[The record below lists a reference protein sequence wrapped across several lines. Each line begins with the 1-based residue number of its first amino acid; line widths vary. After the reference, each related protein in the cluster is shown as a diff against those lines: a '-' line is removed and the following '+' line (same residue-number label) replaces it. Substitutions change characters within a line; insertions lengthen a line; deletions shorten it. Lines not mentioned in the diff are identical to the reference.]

1 MENTAKKITIK
12 DIERVSFDEKESQD
26 ITRRSLTY
34 WQDVR
39 RRFLKNKLA
48 IVGAVII
55 ICMVFFAIC
64 GNMFTT
70 QNYFSQDLTMT
81 NLPPRLESY
90 RLDDETLLY
99 VNSEYSLYTLNNE
112 GSVLERLEPSNEN
125 QMMRVKEFEVN
136 GKKVV
141 VNYSGAAKVA
151 KARKEGNM
159 KLANS
164 IASYSIE
171 IDGKTP
177 PMEKMWNR
185 TYHLGTDY
193 LGRDMLARL
202 VYGAR
207 ISLLVALIATLAQ
220 FCIGVIYGGTAGY
233 FGGRVDNIMMRIVD
247 IISTV
252 PLTLYVVLLMV
263 VLGPGIKTIIIALA
277 SVYWV
282 DMARQVR
289 GQVLNIKQQEFVLAA
304 RTLGASAKRIM
315 TRHLIP
321 NAMSTIIVTLTMN
334 IPSAIFT
341 ESFLSFIGLG
351 ISAPAASWGTL
362 ASDALGG
369 LRSYPYQLLL
379 PSLCICLTVLGF
391 NFLGDGLREALDPK
405 LRK

>member
-164 IASYSIE
+164 IASYS
-171 IDGKTP
+171 
-177 PMEKMWNR
+177 
-185 TYHLGTDY
+185 L
-193 LGRDMLARL
+193 
-202 VYGAR
+202 
-207 ISLLVALIATLAQ
+207 SLIH
-220 FCIGVIYGGTAGY
+220 
-233 FGGRVDNIMMRIVD
+233 
-247 IISTV
+247 II
-252 PLTLYVVLLMV
+252 
-263 VLGPGIKTIIIALA
+263 
-277 SVYWV
+277 
-282 DMARQVR
+282 
-289 GQVLNIKQQEFVLAA
+289 
-304 RTLGASAKRIM
+304 
-315 TRHLIP
+315 
-321 NAMSTIIVTLTMN
+321 
-334 IPSAIFT
+334 
-341 ESFLSFIGLG
+341 
-351 ISAPAASWGTL
+351 
-362 ASDALGG
+362 
-369 LRSYPYQLLL
+369 
-379 PSLCICLTVLGF
+379 
-391 NFLGDGLREALDPK
+391 
-405 LRK
+405 